1 MRRRLAVVTVAL
13 GFAIGLGWSGVA
25 SAATTGY
32 PPVGPAIATNTAVTG
47 PGGLL
52 TVFGTDYV
60 PFESVTLVLHSSTPV
75 TLGTTTADSTGSFSD
90 PVTIPAGT
98 ALGAHTIVGTGATGD
113 SASTAITVVAAI
125 TPVAVVTST
134 STSELPF
141 TGADIATMSG
151 VGAIALALGGV
162 LILTGRRRRRT
173 AG

>member
-32 PPVGPAIATNTAVTG
+32 PPVGPAIATNTSIAS
-47 PGGLL
+47 PGGPL
-52 TVFGTDYV
+52 VVIGTDYV
-60 PFESVTLVLHSSTPV
+60 PFELVTLVLHSSTPV

-113 SASTAITVVAAI
+113 SAATAITVVAAV
-125 TPVAVVTST
+125 TPVAVITPTST
-134 STSELPF
+134 SGLPF

-151 VGAIALALGGV
+151 VGAIALALGGL
-162 LILTGRRRRRT
+162 LILTGRRRRT